1 MQIVELRQVVLPA
14 SALGKACSSAL
25 GQWSRMEKYLEHGH
39 VGIDNNHCENGIRP
53 LAVGR
58 KNWLHMGSEEAGPKI
73 APIMSLLETCRRLGI
88 NARNCLMDVLPGL
101 TEPDQ
106 SEVASLTPTQWKK
119 RQPQAD

>member
-53 LAVGR
+53 LAAPSSCVSVGESVAASIFIYR
-58 KNWLHMGSEEAGPKI
+58 TGSSRVKTQSFSDDSGALNW
-73 APIMSLLETCRRLGI
+73 
-88 NARNCLMDVLPGL
+88 
-101 TEPDQ
+101 
-106 SEVASLTPTQWKK
+106 
-119 RQPQAD
+119 